1 MKVFGRGRRPS
12 MLVAAAV
19 SLMAGL
25 LIAPQP
31 ASASSICQSG
41 PLPDGSVVVCF
52 LSGTNVTWTVP
63 DRVSSV
69 QYLVVAGGG
78 GGGADNAGGGGAG
91 GMLTGTASV
100 NPGAQLVVTVGQGGK
115 AGTGVHTTP
124 GGSKPGENG
133 ENSSL
138 RIRSQGS
145 ESVIAAAVGGG
156 GGGAGQKDE
165 DHPGRPGGSGG
176 GGAGEN
182 PVNKKALGGAGV
194 SGQGNAGG
202 QGAAGGAGGGGG
214 GGGAGGVGADGA
226 GTAGGDGGAGRESSI
241 TGRSQF
247 FAGGGGGAGNLF
259 SSTTKDKQGAGGI
272 GGGGNAGNPAQPGA
286 ANTGGGGGGGSY
298 NGLGGSAAN
307 ADGAPGGSGIVVLR
321 YTLDALPSFTL
332 TIDANEGTCSTSKVT
347 GVSGTWGNLPG
358 ADSCT
363 REDYEFVG
371 FNTSADGSGLSFP
384 PGAPVQ
390 FTGNNTLYAQWKK
403 IVPEPFMCTADLYQV
418 SGTGGGVLY
427 AYDPANNEM
436 NLVPAG
442 GGKSKA
448 PGANATG
455 YNPADDF
462 IYGIA
467 PSGSARHLWQFG
479 SNGVYADLGPII
491 DSATGS
497 PIQSLSLIS
506 GDFIA
511 DDILLAI
518 QVSNRVVIVDIA
530 PTRTGGFAQATVQT
544 LSSGAWGAADIAF
557 TADGTRGYGMSGAT
571 LYVASFPGGDASA
584 QTAAAGQSSSYTRK
598 TVQGVPARGT
608 YGASYLDQSNNA
620 YFYNNEERRIYLIT
634 AEELAKPRP
643 TAVPLGTEPAFVLG
657 TNRTLQTPTDGASC
671 AAAPIITVTLSY
683 RINGGRG
690 STPDDQVG
698 FVDQEV
704 TVAPATDFQRE
715 GFAFVGWNTTADGSG
730 TLYPPGALFDLGTEG
745 GVLFAQWGP
754 VEPAPIVPQENIL
767 EPIVESSEDENGDT
781 TPGTNGEGGGDTPSG
796 SNGGGNGDAVIFSP
810 IKDLP
815 APPNDPWKPS
825 TVVLVDPDGGNPTPV
840 VQDDSG
846 SWKVNNRTGDV
857 RYVPN
862 PVFSGT
868 AQMVVQLQ
876 TESGVRYQ
884 STLKTQVA
892 SCQRGPSVRATVYFD
907 VLESSLTRA
916 SKRTLDQLVARA
928 NRAGSPTCTAVV
940 GFVQPTP
947 NRSNDISLSTSRAT
961 SVADYLETRGVK
973 NIIRTEGLG
982 RANEQ
987 GARARRATARIYYT
1001 PLPPP
1006 VVLDETTG

>member
-1 MKVFGRGRRPS
+1 MSNPPSTYYRMHKALEGYAAPSRGVNSAPSRSRPGRDLAMRITARKSGVLKTVCDPLFPGLARCLDGRDLTMIRARRMPLP
-12 MLVAAAV
+12 LVAALALI
-19 SLMAGL
+19 SGL
-25 LIAPQP
+25 LIAPVVQAANP
-31 ASASSICQSG
+31 VGSWATWTFASSTSG
-41 PLPDGSVVVCF
+41 RVVVNPDPAWPTATVTTDGS
-52 LSGTNVTWTVP
+52 
-63 DRVSSV
+63 
-69 QYLVVAGGG
+69 
-78 GGGADNAGGGGAG
+78 
-91 GMLTGTASV
+91 GTASSTQFLNQSTPIGQV
-100 NPGAQLVVTVGQGGK
+100 YGSSEGKTYAGITTSGSGATSTTTLTFSSPTPDSSWAFVLGDVDVENVTVSATDASGD
-115 AGTGVHTTP
+115 P
-124 GGSKPGENG
+124 
-133 ENSSL
+133 
-138 RIRSQGS
+138 
-145 ESVIAAAVGGG
+145 IAAGVVNGWF
-156 GGGAGQKDE
+156 AGSFSYCTDST
-165 DHPGRPGGSGG
+165 PRPCVPTDPPAPLPTWTAPTLS
-176 GGAGEN
+176 
-182 PVNKKALGGAGV
+182 
-194 SGQGNAGG
+194 
-202 QGAAGGAGGGGG
+202 AASTTN
-214 GGGAGGVGADGA
+214 
-226 GTAGGDGGAGRESSI
+226 TAGASGWFRPNQSIKTLTLSSENQAGISSATYQLWI
-241 TGRSQF
+241 ASF
-247 FAGGGGGAGNLF
+247 
-259 SSTTKDKQGAGGI
+259 
-272 GGGGNAGNPAQPGA
+272 PVVPP
-286 ANTGGGGGGGSY
+286 
-298 NGLGGSAAN
+298 SA
-307 ADGAPGGSGIVVLR
+307 PPVQR
-321 YTLDALPSFTL
+321 FTL
-332 TIDANEGTCSTSKVT
+332 TIDGNEGICTT
-347 GVSGTWGNLPG
+347 GSVSGDSGTWGNLPG

-371 FNTSADGSGLSFP
+371 FNTSADGSGLNFP
-384 PGAPVQ
+384 PGAPIQ
-390 FTGNNTLYAQWKK
+390 FTGDNTLYAQWKK

-518 QVSNRVVIVDIA
+518 QVSNRVVIIDIA

-544 LSSGAWGAADIAF
+544 LSSGSWGAADIAF

-620 YFYNNEERRIYLIT
+620 YFYNNQERRIYLIT
-634 AEELAKPRP
+634 AEELAKPQP

-690 STPDDQVG
+690 ETPDDQVG

-754 VEPAPIVPQENIL
+754 VEPAPVVPEENIL

-781 TPGTNGEGGGDTPSG
+781 TPGTNGEGGGDTPAG
-796 SNGGGNGDAVIFSP
+796 SNGGSNGDAVIFSP

-876 TESGVRYQ
+876 TESGARYQ

-947 NRSNDISLSTSRAT
+947 NRSNDISLSTSRAK